1 MKLNGRT
8 ALITGGTSGIG
19 LATARVFAD
28 EGARVVVTGRRP
40 AGLEAAREVLGD
52 RGLAVAADV
61 TDPAAAAHAVAEA
74 IRVFGRLDIVFANA
88 GIAGQTP
95 LGETSFETFDR
106 IVRTNLHAVFFTVQA
121 AVPHLGAGASI
132 ILNSS
137 VHKVLGIP
145 GASAYAAS
153 KGAVSS
159 MTRVLAAELAPRG
172 IRVNEVVPGAT
183 RTPIWSDRAPD
194 ADALAQL
201 EARFSAQIPLGRFAE
216 AMDVARAVLFLAS
229 EDSASTTAAEI
240 AVDGGTTG
248 APAGAPV
255 YRSAR

>member
-1 MKLNGRT
+1 MRLHGKT

-19 LATARVFAD
+19 LATAQLFVA

-40 AGLEAAREVLGD
+40 EGLEAARRVLGEHG
-52 RGLAVAADV
+52 RAVAADV
-61 TDPAAAAHAVAEA
+61 TDPAAADAAVAEA
-74 IRVFGRLDIVFANA
+74 IRAFGRLDIVFANA

-95 LGETSFETFDR
+95 LGDTGFEAFDR
-106 IVRTNLHAVFFTVQA
+106 IVRTNLHSVFFTVQA
-121 AVPHLGAGASI
+121 ALPHLGEGASI

-137 VHKVLGIP
+137 VHKSLGIP

-159 MTRVLAAELAPRG
+159 MARVLAAELAPRG

-183 RTPIWSDRAPD
+183 RTPIWAERAPTPE
-194 ADALAQL
+194 ALTEL
-201 EARFSAQIPLGRFAE
+201 EGRFSRQIPLGRFAE
-216 AMDVARAVLFLAS
+216 AGHVARAVLFLAS
-229 EDSASTTAAEI
+229 DDSASTTASEI

-255 YRSAR
+255 YRGTR